1 MKNAQKKELARGL
14 YINSS
19 LNQTEI
25 AAQVE
30 TTPKTLRNWI
40 AEGGWSEIKHSKT
53 LTRPHMLQQAYQR
66 LQENNKALE
75 ILKPGEMATYKTLMD
90 AKAIIGKEIERL
102 SDSPLHLYIEVCED
116 LMGWVSS
123 NLPQD
128 LQSVTVM
135 LREFIE
141 DVHKRQR

>member
-25 AAQVE
+25 ATQVG
-30 TTPKTLRNWI
+30 TTPKTLRTWI
-40 AEGGWSEIKHSKT
+40 NEGGWSEIKQSKT
-53 LTRPHMLQQAYQR
+53 LTRPHLLQQAYLR

-75 ILKPGEMATYKTLMD
+75 ILKPGEMASYKTLMD

-102 SDSPLHLYIEVCED
+102 SDSPLHQYIEVCED
-116 LMGWVSS
+116 LMGWVAAH
-123 NLPQD
+123 LPDQ
-128 LQSVTVM
+128 LQSVTAM